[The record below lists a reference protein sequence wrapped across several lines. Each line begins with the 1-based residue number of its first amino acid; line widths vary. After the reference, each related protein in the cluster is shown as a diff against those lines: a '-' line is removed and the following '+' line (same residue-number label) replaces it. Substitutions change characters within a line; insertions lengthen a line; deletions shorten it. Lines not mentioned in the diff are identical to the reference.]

1 MNKGSYSISLAQSNK
16 IALEHD
22 LRHYTPPNADKAL
35 SDRNIYVVKTED
47 ATFISVRS
55 FIY

>member
-22 LRHYTPPNADKAL
+22 LRRYTPPNADKAL

-47 ATFISVRS
+47 ISRVDLHLAM
-55 FIY
+55 